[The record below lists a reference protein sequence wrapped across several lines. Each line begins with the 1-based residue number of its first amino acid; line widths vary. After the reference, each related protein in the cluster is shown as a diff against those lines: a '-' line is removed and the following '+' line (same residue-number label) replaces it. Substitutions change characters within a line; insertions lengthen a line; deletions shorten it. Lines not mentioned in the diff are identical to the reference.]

1 VNFTFEPVDPA
12 AHAPLLHS
20 WVTQE
25 YARFW
30 DMLDATVSD
39 VAEEHSK
46 IAADP
51 HYEAWLGYDGGV
63 PAFLLE
69 CYEPKHTPLACR
81 YEVRPGDV
89 GMHLLVGPPEV
100 PRTGYT
106 AAVFRS
112 VMQFLFDRP
121 ATERVVVEPDVRNAK
136 ILALNARM
144 GFRQD
149 RVLTLPD
156 KDALL
161 SFCNREQFS
170 QAIEGVRS

>member
-1 VNFTFEPVDPA
+1 MNFTFEPVDPA
-12 AHAPLLHS
+12 MHAPLLHS

-39 VAEEHSK
+39 VADEHAR

-51 HYEAWLGYDGGV
+51 HHEAWLGYDGGV

-69 CYEPKHTPLACR
+69 CYEPQHSPLAGR
-81 YEVRPGDV
+81 YDVLPGDV
-89 GMHLLVGPPEV
+89 GMHLLVGPPEA

-112 VMQFLFDRP
+112 VLRFLFDRP
-121 ATERVVVEPDVRNAK
+121 ATVRVVVEPDVRNAK

-144 GFRQD
+144 GFQQD
-149 RVLTLPD
+149 RVLNLPD

-161 SFCNREQFS
+161 SFCTREQFS
-170 QAIEGVRS
+170 QATEGVRS